1 MDLSLFSNYFSHHI
15 PQSVCEVNGGLL
27 NLANN
32 RLEGELPQC
41 FEPRR
46 VNTLILSNNML
57 SGNLQTILD
66 AYTELYILDLAW
78 NNFTG
83 IIPEAIAKFT
93 RLSHLNLAGNSI
105 SGALPQ
111 NWSTLMGMHQ
121 GVFQDMAD
129 NNANMSVT
137 MKGQERYY
145 YDLATYDMVSIDLSS
160 NYLTG
165 GIPEELASLGG
176 VINLNLSRNHLTGKI
191 PAMIGVMRSLESL
204 DLSENNL
211 YGELPQS
218 LSNLAYL
225 SYLDLSYNNL
235 TGTIPSGVQLDTIY
249 AQNPFMYDG
258 NNDLCGHPL
267 QKNCFQINEPNNG
280 DHKRDELDSNVLS
293 FFFGLCVGFVFGVW
307 VVVCFMLF
315 NESCRVSYI
324 LIFDTRHEYDG
335 LSHVPYQ

>member
-1 MDLSLFSNYFSHHI
+1 
-15 PQSVCEVNGGLL
+15 
-27 NLANN
+27 
-32 RLEGELPQC
+32 
-41 FEPRR
+41 
-46 VNTLILSNNML
+46 
-57 SGNLQTILD
+57 
-66 AYTELYILDLAW
+66 
-78 NNFTG
+78 
-83 IIPEAIAKFT
+83 
-93 RLSHLNLAGNSI
+93 
-105 SGALPQ
+105 
-111 NWSTLMGMHQ
+111 
-121 GVFQDMAD
+121 MAD

-165 GIPEELASLGG
+165 GIPEELASLGV

-191 PAMIGVMRSLESL
+191 PSMIGVMRSLESL

-258 NNDLCGHPL
+258 NNGLCGHPL
-267 QKNCFQINEPNNG
+267 QKNCFDINEPNNG
-280 DHKRDELDSNVLS
+280 DQKRDDLDSNVLS
-293 FFFGLCVGFVFGVW
+293 FFFGLGVGFVFGVW

-315 NESCRVSYI
+315 KESCRVSYI
-324 LIFDTRHEYDG
+324 LIFDT
-335 LSHVPYQ
+335 

>member
-1 MDLSLFSNYFSHHI
+1 
-15 PQSVCEVNGGLL
+15 
-27 NLANN
+27 
-32 RLEGELPQC
+32 
-41 FEPRR
+41 
-46 VNTLILSNNML
+46 ML

-66 AYTELYILDLAW
+66 TYTELCILDLAW

-83 IIPEAIAKFT
+83 TIPEAIAKFT

-111 NWSTLMGMHQ
+111 NWSTLMGMQQ
-121 GVFQDMAD
+121 GVFQVMAD

-267 QKNCFQINEPNNG
+267 
-280 DHKRDELDSNVLS
+280 
-293 FFFGLCVGFVFGVW
+293 
-307 VVVCFMLF
+307 
-315 NESCRVSYI
+315 
-324 LIFDTRHEYDG
+324 
-335 LSHVPYQ
+335 